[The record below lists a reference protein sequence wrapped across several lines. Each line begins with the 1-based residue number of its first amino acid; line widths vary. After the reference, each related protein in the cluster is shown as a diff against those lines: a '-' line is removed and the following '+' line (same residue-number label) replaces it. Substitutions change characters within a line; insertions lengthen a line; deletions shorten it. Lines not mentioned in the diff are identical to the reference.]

1 MHVPHDERGTH
12 RHRHGGNH
20 AGPGRLLRQPGLR
33 QDAAAGPPG
42 TGQRQRRRQC
52 RQGRQPAAGAADPAR
67 GHQAH
72 AACAKELL
80 RGRAGAQP
88 VLRAA
93 GGRGPH
99 GRAAGGAGCQAA
111 AGGVDPHRQELA
123 QRVLPGGQQPGD
135 PDPRWLW
142 LHARLPRGAVL
153 ARQPPEHDPRGHAR
167 HPGRRPAGPQG
178 SDAGRRRPAAAGAHH
193 WRHHCP
199 GAQASGTRR
208 LGGPAG
214 PGPAGRG
221 RSHAGR
227 LGHRQPYRG
236 VGQRRAL
243 HAGLRPHRAGL
254 DVAGRGVQRTRT
266 GCYSFNSC

>member
-1 MHVPHDERGTH
+1 MHVPHDERGAH

-33 QDAAAGPPG
+33 QNAAAGPPG
-42 TGQRQRRRQC
+42 TGQHQRRRQC
-52 RQGRQPAAGAADPAR
+52 RQGRQPAAGAADPAC

-99 GRAAGGAGCQAA
+99 GRAAGGAGREAA

-135 PDPRWLW
+135 PDSRRLR

-167 HPGRRPAGPQG
+167 HPGRRPAGPPVHDRRPGGARAAARAHPGLPDRQLAFPADARTFRDLRYLG
-178 SDAGRRRPAAAGAHH
+178 ARRLRATVAVGVELRHAPDRAGRGAAAGSPPV
-193 WRHHCP
+193 RFP
-199 GAQASGTRR
+199 GRPVR
-208 LGGPAG
+208 P
-214 PGPAGRG
+214 PHRG
-221 RSHAGR
+221 RVR
-227 LGHRQPYRG
+227 RQ
-236 VGQRRAL
+236 A
-243 HAGLRPHRAGL
+243 A
-254 DVAGRGVQRTRT
+254 
-266 GCYSFNSC
+266 